1 MNRLR
6 AVGTAM
12 LSLLGATLSIEPVA
26 AAGPSCQGA
35 LNALMDKWHAID
47 YPMPQKPSQ
56 ARVFGKDGH
65 EATGG
70 QVNYMRTQIY
80 IATQDCKAG
89 NDASALQRVTIVQN
103 LLDGHDGHDGHV
115 VVDKR

>member
-1 MNRLR
+1 
-6 AVGTAM
+6 
-12 LSLLGATLSIEPVA
+12 
-26 AAGPSCQGA
+26 
-35 LNALMDKWHAID
+35 
-47 YPMPQKPSQ
+47 
-56 ARVFGKDGH
+56 
-65 EATGG
+65 
-70 QVNYMRTQIY
+70 MRTQIY

>member
-12 LSLLGATLSIEPVA
+12 LSLLGATLAIEPVA
-26 AAGPSCQGA
+26 AAGPSCEAA
-35 LNALMDKWHAID
+35 LKALMDKWHAID
-47 YPMPQKPSQ
+47 YPVPQKPSQ

-89 NDASALQRVTIVQN
+89 NDASALQRANIVQN
-103 LLDGHDGHDGHV
+103 LLDGHDGHDGHT